1 VGFERLVFL
10 SDAVFAIAMTL
21 LALDV
26 RLPELAPEQ
35 TAADLP
41 AAVLGL
47 APEFSVYALS
57 FLIIAGIWLEHHRM
71 FNHIERY
78 DYRLVWINFALLLSV
93 AFLPVPNNALS
104 RYPGEEATV
113 LFYAVSL
120 LFTGLWQLA
129 LWRYAVHGRRL
140 VAADID
146 PHTVRY
152 VALRGVIPTATA
164 GLAAVLAPFTPQA
177 ATFLL
182 ILLFV
187 VAVPLGNL
195 YFRALMWLSG
205 ARE

>member
-1 VGFERLVFL
+1 
-10 SDAVFAIAMTL
+10 
-21 LALDV
+21 
-26 RLPELAPEQ
+26 
-35 TAADLP
+35 
-41 AAVLGL
+41 
-47 APEFSVYALS
+47 
-57 FLIIAGIWLEHHRM
+57 
-71 FNHIERY
+71 
-78 DYRLVWINFALLLSV
+78 
-93 AFLPVPNNALS
+93 
-104 RYPGEEATV
+104 
-113 LFYAVSL
+113 
-120 LFTGLWQLA
+120 
-129 LWRYAVHGRRL
+129 VHGRRL